1 MKLVIF
7 DLAGTLLPSSA
18 PTAIL
23 KAAQDFNIS
32 IDTGDL
38 RHTTLEKI
46 GNAAQK
52 HGIDRKQFFDKF
64 WQEYSKEAKKEA
76 LFPETREVLT
86 KLREKNIR
94 LALFTDNRRDVVYET
109 LRDHDLEHFFEVII
123 TLDEIK
129 KPKPDPDGLNQ
140 ILQKLT
146 IANEDVIFVGDR
158 IADKIAGKHAGID
171 VLFLENSSDLL
182 KLLEY

>member
-18 PTAIL
+18 PAAII
-23 KAAQDFNIS
+23 KAAQDFKIS
-32 IDTGDL
+32 IDPGDL

-46 GNAAQK
+46 GNLAEKQ
-52 HGIDRKQFFDKF
+52 GIDRKNFFHTF
-64 WQEYSKEAKKEA
+64 WDEYSKEAKKEA

-86 KLREKNIR
+86 KLREKSIR
-94 LALFTDNRRDVVYET
+94 LALFTDNRKDVVYET
-109 LRDHDLEHFFEVII
+109 LHNHDLEHFFEVII

-129 KPKPDPDGLNQ
+129 KPKPNTDGLNL
-140 ILQKLT
+140 ILQKLP
-146 IANEDVIFVGDR
+146 IAKEDIIFVGDK
-158 IADKIAGKHAGID
+158 IADKIAGNRAEIE
-171 VLFLENSSDLL
+171 VLLLEQSSDLL